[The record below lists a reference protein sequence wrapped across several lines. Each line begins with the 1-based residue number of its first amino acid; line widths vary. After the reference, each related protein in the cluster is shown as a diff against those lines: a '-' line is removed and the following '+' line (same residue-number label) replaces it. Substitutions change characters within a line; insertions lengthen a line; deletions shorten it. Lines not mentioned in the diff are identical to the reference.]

1 MKVAGLGYS
10 SEATLDSLS
19 QALEAL
25 IERFGPVERLAAAE
39 SKQALVQRLGQAR
52 GLSVSLVADEA
63 LARAETLTHSARSHQ
78 AFGTGSVAEAAALLA
93 AGPGARLLAP
103 RLISN
108 DRKATAALAVA
119 PKGET

>member
-25 IERFGPVERLAAAE
+25 VERFGPVDALAAAE
-39 SKQALVQRLGQAR
+39 SKRALVQRLGQAR
-52 GLSVSLVADEA
+52 GLSVIVVADEA

-119 PKGET
+119 PTGET

>member
-1 MKVAGLGYS
+1 MKVAGLGYN

-25 IERFGPVERLAAAE
+25 IERFGPVDRLAAAE
-39 SKQALVQRLGQAR
+39 GKQALVQRLGQAL
-52 GLSVSLVADEA
+52 GLSVIVVADEA
-63 LARAETLTHSARSHQ
+63 LARAETLTHSVRSHQ

-119 PKGET
+119 PTGET